1 LIDVHRLAVLREVAR
16 AGSFAGAA
24 VALHHTPSAVSQ
36 QIAALERGT
45 GIVLVERSTRGVIL
59 TDAGRTLLA
68 TADAIHAELQL
79 AAQRLRALA
88 ADGPQALTVVTF
100 PSAGEPLLA
109 PSLTAMTAA
118 AGDPVE
124 ITVIEAEPD
133 EALGAV
139 RDGRADLALV
149 YHFHTAAPPRGWPAI
164 AGTGTYV
171 PLAADPLRL
180 LVPAGHPL
188 AGHSSASLAEVADER
203 WIQGWGDVGDV
214 TDMLAALS
222 GFRLQVACRSSDY
235 RFMSALVGA
244 GVGVALVPSLAL
256 TGSLEVRALQ
266 ITPQL
271 TRYIGAWLPRRH
283 QPNPAAGQLLA
294 ALRANKWPDYT
305 AMFVANVGFAVPS
318 FLIATL
324 LIYFFAVRWG
334 DIFDIPTSGWTT
346 WQSKILPTI
355 ALGLGPM
362 AYFARLTRGS
372 VLETLQQD
380 YIRTARAKGLRRRR
394 VVVVH
399 TLRNSL
405 IPVVTAA
412 GPILGFL
419 ITGSFVIEQIFAIPG
434 IGRYY
439 VTAVTGRDYSVVM
452 GLTVL
457 LAMIVIV
464 ANMVVDILYGILDP
478 RTREAR

>member
-1 LIDVHRLAVLREVAR
+1 MMPLGELLIDVHRLAVLREVAR

-24 VALHHTPSAVSQ
+24 AALHHTPSAVSQ

-45 GIVLVERSTRGVIL
+45 GSVLVDRSTRGVIL

-88 ADGPQALTVVTF
+88 AGGPQALTVVTF

-118 AGDPVE
+118 VGDPVE

-149 YHFHTAAPPRGWPAI
+149 YHFHTAAPPRGWRAA
-164 AGTGTYV
+164 AGPGTYV
-171 PLAADPLRL
+171 PLVSDPLRL

-188 AGHSSASLAEVADER
+188 AGHPSASLAEVADER
-203 WIQGWGDVGDV
+203 WIQGWGEVGDV

-256 TGSLEVRALQ
+256 TGSPEVCALQ

-271 TRYIGAWLPRRH
+271 TRYHRRLA
-283 QPNPAAGQLLA
+283 PPAASA
-294 ALRANKWPDYT
+294 KPSRRAT
-305 AMFVANVGFAVPS
+305 ARRTPRSRARETDS
-318 FLIATL
+318 DWTL
-324 LIYFFAVRWG
+324 LTGA
-334 DIFDIPTSGWTT
+334 DS
-346 WQSKILPTI
+346 
-355 ALGLGPM
+355 
-362 AYFARLTRGS
+362 
-372 VLETLQQD
+372 
-380 YIRTARAKGLRRRR
+380 RRDCSQ
-394 VVVVH
+394 H
-399 TLRNSL
+399 
-405 IPVVTAA
+405 
-412 GPILGFL
+412 
-419 ITGSFVIEQIFAIPG
+419 
-434 IGRYY
+434 IGRR
-439 VTAVTGRDYSVVM
+439 TRTRSAVAPAWSPER
-452 GLTVL
+452 L
-457 LAMIVIV
+457 L
-464 ANMVVDILYGILDP
+464 DRDP
-478 RTREAR
+478 RSNSPSANQELEQVT